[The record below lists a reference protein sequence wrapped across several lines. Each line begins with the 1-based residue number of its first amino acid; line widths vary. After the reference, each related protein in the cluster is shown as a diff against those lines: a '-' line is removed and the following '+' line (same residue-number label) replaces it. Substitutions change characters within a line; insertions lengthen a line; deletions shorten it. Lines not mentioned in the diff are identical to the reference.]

1 MDLLKSIFKGDKV
14 VWIIFLML
22 CLISV
27 VEVFSASSTLT
38 FESGNHWGPI
48 TQHSILLLVG
58 AFVVVLCHNIPYRWF
73 QVLPP
78 ILLPISLIFLG
89 MLLCFDKL
97 NIAGLL
103 VIEKIND
110 AGRWIK
116 LCGVTF
122 QPSELA
128 KMGVVIATAYILS
141 KGQSEKEANPK
152 AFKHIMIIACL
163 MCGLIFPENFSTSA
177 LLFGV
182 VFLMMYIGRIAT
194 RKLLLLMGTLGG
206 ILVAGVIFLAV
217 TKDVDSSF
225 LHRLDSWRNR
235 IENFTK
241 TEKVAPND
249 YDIDGNA
256 QEGHARIA
264 VATSNVLGKGP
275 GNSVERDFLSQAY
288 SDFIFAIII
297 EELGLV
303 GGIIVVFLYICL
315 LIRVGRIAKKCNRTF
330 PAFLVIGIGL
340 LLVTQALF
348 NMMVAVGL
356 APITGQPLPLIS
368 RGGTS
373 TLINCVYI
381 GMILSVSR
389 YTAALEEEEKRL
401 AEQKLRDALI
411 PMTVDAGSP
420 KDEAALQPD
429 VNPSSQAQT
438 AQGPTS
444 AALNSDDTFNE

>member
-48 TQHSILLLVG
+48 TQHSIFLLTG
-58 AFVVVLCHNIPYRWF
+58 ALVVVLCHNIPYRWF
-73 QVLPP
+73 QVLPV
-78 ILLPISLIFLG
+78 ILLPISLIFLA
-89 MLLCFDKL
+89 MLLFFDKL

-122 QPSELA
+122 QPSELG
-128 KMGVVIATAYILS
+128 KMGVVIATAFILS
-141 KGQSEKEANPK
+141 KRQSEQEANPK
-152 AFKHIMIIACL
+152 AFKHIMIVACL
-163 MCGLIFPENFSTSA
+163 VCGLIFPENFSTSA

-182 VFLMMYIGRIAT
+182 VFLMMYIGWVAT
-194 RKLLLLMGTLGG
+194 RKLLMLMGTLGG
-206 ILVAGVIFLAV
+206 ILVAGIIFLTV
-217 TKDVDSSF
+217 TKDIDSNF
-225 LHRLDSWRNR
+225 LHRLDSWRGR

-249 YDIDGNA
+249 FDINANA

-264 VATSNVLGKGP
+264 VATSNVIGKGP

-303 GGIIVVFLYICL
+303 GGIVVVFLYICL
-315 LIRVGRIAKKCNRTF
+315 LIRIGRIAKKCNRTF

-389 YTAALEEEEKRL
+389 YTAAIEEEEKRL
-401 AEQKLRDALI
+401 AEQRLRDAMI
-411 PMTVDAGSP
+411 PMTVDAGQP
-420 KDEAALQPD
+420 EETAAGAAEAT
-429 VNPSSQAQT
+429 SSSEAQT
-438 AQGPTS
+438 AQEPTS
-444 AALNSDDTFNE
+444 AALNSDDEFN

>member
-48 TQHSILLLVG
+48 TQHSIFLLTG
-58 AFVVVLCHNIPYRWF
+58 ALVVVLCHNIPYRWF
-73 QVLPP
+73 QVLPV
-78 ILLPISLIFLG
+78 ILLPISLIFLA
-89 MLLCFDKL
+89 MLLFFDKL

-122 QPSELA
+122 QPSELG
-128 KMGVVIATAYILS
+128 KMGVVIATAFILS
-141 KGQSEKEANPK
+141 KRQSEQEANPK
-152 AFKHIMIIACL
+152 AFKHIMIVACL
-163 MCGLIFPENFSTSA
+163 VCGLIFPENFSTSA

-182 VFLMMYIGRIAT
+182 VFLMMYIGRVAT

-206 ILVAGVIFLAV
+206 ILVAGIIFLTV
-217 TKDVDSSF
+217 TKDIDSNF
-225 LHRLDSWRNR
+225 LHRLDSWRGR

-249 YDIDGNA
+249 FDINANA

-264 VATSNVLGKGP
+264 VATSNVIGKGP

-303 GGIIVVFLYICL
+303 GGIVVVFLYICL
-315 LIRVGRIAKKCNRTF
+315 LIRIGRIAKKCNRTF

-389 YTAALEEEEKRL
+389 YTAAIEEEEKRL
-401 AEQKLRDALI
+401 AEQRLRDAMI
-411 PMTVDAGSP
+411 PMTVDAGQP
-420 KDEAALQPD
+420 EDTAARAAETT
-429 VNPSSQAQT
+429 SSSEAQT
-438 AQGPTS
+438 AQEPTS
-444 AALNSDDTFNE
+444 AALNSDDEFN

>member
-48 TQHSILLLVG
+48 TQHSIFLLTG
-58 AFVVVLCHNIPYRWF
+58 ALVVVLCHNIPYRWF
-73 QVLPP
+73 QVLPV
-78 ILLPISLIFLG
+78 ILLPISLIFLA
-89 MLLCFDKL
+89 MLLFFDKL

-122 QPSELA
+122 QPSELG
-128 KMGVVIATAYILS
+128 KMGVVIATAFILS
-141 KGQSEKEANPK
+141 KRQSEQEANPK
-152 AFKHIMIIACL
+152 AFKHIMIVACL
-163 MCGLIFPENFSTSA
+163 VCGLIFPENFSTSA

-182 VFLMMYIGRIAT
+182 VFLMMYIGRVAT
-194 RKLLLLMGTLGG
+194 RKLLMLMGTLGG
-206 ILVAGVIFLAV
+206 ILVAGIIFLTV
-217 TKDVDSSF
+217 TKDIDSNF
-225 LHRLDSWRNR
+225 LHRLDSWRGR

-241 TEKVAPND
+241 TEKVAPN
-249 YDIDGNA
+249 YFDINANA

-264 VATSNVLGKGP
+264 VATSNVIGKGP

-303 GGIIVVFLYICL
+303 GGIVVVFLYICL
-315 LIRVGRIAKKCNRTF
+315 LIRIGRIAKKCNRTF

-389 YTAALEEEEKRL
+389 YTAAIEEEEKRL
-401 AEQKLRDALI
+401 AEQRLQDAMI
-411 PMTVDAGSP
+411 PMTVDAGQP
-420 KDEAALQPD
+420 EETAAGAAEAT
-429 VNPSSQAQT
+429 SSSEAQT
-438 AQGPTS
+438 AQEPTS
-444 AALNSDDTFNE
+444 AALNSDDEFN

>member
-1 MDLLKSIFKGDKV
+1 MDLLKSIFKGDKL

-48 TQHSILLLVG
+48 TQHSIFLLTG
-58 AFVVVLCHNIPYRWF
+58 ALVVVLCHNIPYRWF
-73 QVLPP
+73 QVLPV
-78 ILLPISLIFLG
+78 ILLPISLIFLA
-89 MLLCFDKL
+89 MLLFFDKL

-122 QPSELA
+122 QPSELG
-128 KMGVVIATAYILS
+128 KMGVVIATAFILS
-141 KGQSEKEANPK
+141 KRQSEQEANPK
-152 AFKHIMIIACL
+152 AFKHIMIVACL
-163 MCGLIFPENFSTSA
+163 VCGLIFPENFSTSA

-182 VFLMMYIGRIAT
+182 VFLMMYIGRVAT
-194 RKLLLLMGTLGG
+194 RKLLMLMGTLGG
-206 ILVAGVIFLAV
+206 ILVAGIIFLTV
-217 TKDVDSSF
+217 TKDIDSNF
-225 LHRLDSWRNR
+225 LHRLDSWRGR

-249 YDIDGNA
+249 FDINANA

-264 VATSNVLGKGP
+264 VATSNVIGKGP

-303 GGIIVVFLYICL
+303 GGIVVVFLYICL
-315 LIRVGRIAKKCNRTF
+315 LIRIGRIAKKCNRTF

-389 YTAALEEEEKRL
+389 YTAAIEEEEKRL
-401 AEQKLRDALI
+401 AEQRLQDAMI
-411 PMTVDAGSP
+411 PMTVDAGQP
-420 KDEAALQPD
+420 EETAAGAAEAT
-429 VNPSSQAQT
+429 SSSEAQT
-438 AQGPTS
+438 AQEPTS
-444 AALNSDDTFNE
+444 AALNSDDEFN

>member
-48 TQHSILLLVG
+48 TQHSIFLLTG
-58 AFVVVLCHNIPYRWF
+58 ALVVVLCHNIPYRWF
-73 QVLPP
+73 QVLPV
-78 ILLPISLIFLG
+78 ILLPISLIFLA
-89 MLLCFDKL
+89 MLLFFDKL

-122 QPSELA
+122 QPSELG
-128 KMGVVIATAYILS
+128 KMGVVIATAFILS
-141 KGQSEKEANPK
+141 KRQSEQEANPK
-152 AFKHIMIIACL
+152 AFKHIMIVGCL
-163 MCGLIFPENFSTSA
+163 VCGLIFPENFSTSA

-182 VFLMMYIGRIAT
+182 VFLMMYIGRVAT

-206 ILVAGVIFLAV
+206 ILVAGIIFLTV
-217 TKDVDSSF
+217 TKDIDSNF
-225 LHRLDSWRNR
+225 LHRLDSWRGR

-249 YDIDGNA
+249 FDINANA

-264 VATSNVLGKGP
+264 VATSNVIGKGP

-303 GGIIVVFLYICL
+303 GGIVVVFLYICL
-315 LIRVGRIAKKCNRTF
+315 LIRIGRIAKKCNRTF

-373 TLINCVYI
+373 TLITCVYI

-389 YTAALEEEEKRL
+389 YTAAIEEEEKRL
-401 AEQKLRDALI
+401 AEQRLRDAMI
-411 PMTVDAGSP
+411 PMTVDAGQP
-420 KDEAALQPD
+420 EETAAGAAEAT
-429 VNPSSQAQT
+429 SSSEAQT
-438 AQGPTS
+438 AQEPTS
-444 AALNSDDTFNE
+444 AALNSDDEFN

>member
-48 TQHSILLLVG
+48 TQHSIFLLTG
-58 AFVVVLCHNIPYRWF
+58 ALVVVLCHNIPYRWF
-73 QVLPP
+73 QVLPV
-78 ILLPISLIFLG
+78 ILLPISLIFLA
-89 MLLCFDKL
+89 MLLFFDKL

-122 QPSELA
+122 QPSELG
-128 KMGVVIATAYILS
+128 KMGVVIATAFILS
-141 KGQSEKEANPK
+141 KRQSEQEANPK
-152 AFKHIMIIACL
+152 AFKHIMIVACL
-163 MCGLIFPENFSTSA
+163 VCGLIFPENFSTSA

-182 VFLMMYIGRIAT
+182 VFLMMYIGRVAT
-194 RKLLLLMGTLGG
+194 RKLLMLMGTLGG
-206 ILVAGVIFLAV
+206 ILVAGIIFLTV
-217 TKDVDSSF
+217 TKDIDSNF
-225 LHRLDSWRNR
+225 LHRLDSWRGR

-249 YDIDGNA
+249 FDINANA

-264 VATSNVLGKGP
+264 VATSNVIGKGP

-303 GGIIVVFLYICL
+303 GGIVVVFLYICL
-315 LIRVGRIAKKCNRTF
+315 LIRIGRIAKKCNRTF

-389 YTAALEEEEKRL
+389 YTAAIEEEEKRL
-401 AEQKLRDALI
+401 AEQRLQDAMI
-411 PMTVDAGSP
+411 PMTVDAGQP
-420 KDEAALQPD
+420 EETAAGAAEAT
-429 VNPSSQAQT
+429 SSSEAQT
-438 AQGPTS
+438 AQEPTS
-444 AALNSDDTFNE
+444 AALNSDDEFN

>member
-48 TQHSILLLVG
+48 TQHSIFLLTG
-58 AFVVVLCHNIPYRWF
+58 ALVVVLCHNIPYRWF
-73 QVLPP
+73 QVLPV
-78 ILLPISLIFLG
+78 ILLPISLIFLA
-89 MLLCFDKL
+89 MLLFFDKL

-122 QPSELA
+122 QPSELG
-128 KMGVVIATAYILS
+128 KMGVVIATAFILS
-141 KGQSEKEANPK
+141 KRQSEQEANPK
-152 AFKHIMIIACL
+152 AFKHIMIVACL
-163 MCGLIFPENFSTSA
+163 VCGLIFPENFSTSA

-182 VFLMMYIGRIAT
+182 VFLMMYIGRVAT

-206 ILVAGVIFLAV
+206 ILVAGIIFLTV
-217 TKDVDSSF
+217 TKDIDSNF
-225 LHRLDSWRNR
+225 LHRLDSWRGR

-249 YDIDGNA
+249 FDINANA

-264 VATSNVLGKGP
+264 VATSNVIGKGP

-303 GGIIVVFLYICL
+303 GGIVVVFLYICL
-315 LIRVGRIAKKCNRTF
+315 LIRIGRIAKKCNRTF

-389 YTAALEEEEKRL
+389 YTAAIEEEEKRL
-401 AEQKLRDALI
+401 AEQRLRDAMI
-411 PMTVDAGSP
+411 PMTVDAGQP
-420 KDEAALQPD
+420 EETAAGAAEAT
-429 VNPSSQAQT
+429 SSSEAQT
-438 AQGPTS
+438 AQEPTS
-444 AALNSDDTFNE
+444 AALNSDDEFN

>member
-48 TQHSILLLVG
+48 TQHSIFLLTG
-58 AFVVVLCHNIPYRWF
+58 ALVVVLCHNIPYRWF
-73 QVLPP
+73 QVLPV
-78 ILLPISLIFLG
+78 ILLPISLIFLA
-89 MLLCFDKL
+89 MLLFFDKL

-122 QPSELA
+122 QPSELG
-128 KMGVVIATAYILS
+128 KMGVVIATAFILS
-141 KGQSEKEANPK
+141 KRQSEQEANPK
-152 AFKHIMIIACL
+152 AFKHIMIVACL
-163 MCGLIFPENFSTSA
+163 VCGLIFPENFSTSA

-182 VFLMMYIGRIAT
+182 VFLMMYIGRVAT
-194 RKLLLLMGTLGG
+194 RKLLMLMGTLGG
-206 ILVAGVIFLAV
+206 ILVAGIIFLTV
-217 TKDVDSSF
+217 TKDIDSNF
-225 LHRLDSWRNR
+225 LHRLDSWRGR

-249 YDIDGNA
+249 FDINANA

-264 VATSNVLGKGP
+264 VATSNVIGKGP

-303 GGIIVVFLYICL
+303 GGIVVVFLYICL
-315 LIRVGRIAKKCNRTF
+315 LIRIGRIAKKCNRTF

-389 YTAALEEEEKRL
+389 YTAAIEEEEKRL
-401 AEQKLRDALI
+401 AEQRLQDAMI
-411 PMTVDAGSP
+411 PMTVDAGQP
-420 KDEAALQPD
+420 EDTAARAAETT
-429 VNPSSQAQT
+429 SSSEAQT
-438 AQGPTS
+438 AQEPTS
-444 AALNSDDTFNE
+444 AALNSDDEFN

>member
-48 TQHSILLLVG
+48 TQHSIFLLTG
-58 AFVVVLCHNIPYRWF
+58 ALVVVLCHNIPYRWF
-73 QVLPP
+73 QVLPV
-78 ILLPISLIFLG
+78 ILLPISLIFLA
-89 MLLCFDKL
+89 MLLFFDKL

-122 QPSELA
+122 QPSELG
-128 KMGVVIATAYILS
+128 KMGVVIATAFILS
-141 KGQSEKEANPK
+141 KRQSEQEANPK
-152 AFKHIMIIACL
+152 AFKHIMIVACL
-163 MCGLIFPENFSTSA
+163 VCGLIFPENFSTSA

-182 VFLMMYIGRIAT
+182 VFLMMYIGRVAT

-206 ILVAGVIFLAV
+206 ILVAGIIFLTV
-217 TKDVDSSF
+217 TKDIDSNF
-225 LHRLDSWRNR
+225 LHRLDSWRGR

-249 YDIDGNA
+249 FDINANA

-264 VATSNVLGKGP
+264 VATSNVIGKGP

-303 GGIIVVFLYICL
+303 GGIVVVFLYICL
-315 LIRVGRIAKKCNRTF
+315 LIRIGRIAKKCNRTF

-389 YTAALEEEEKRL
+389 YTAAIEEEEKRL
-401 AEQKLRDALI
+401 AEQRLQDAMI
-411 PMTVDAGSP
+411 PMTVDAGQP
-420 KDEAALQPD
+420 EETAARAAETT
-429 VNPSSQAQT
+429 SSSEAQT
-438 AQGPTS
+438 AQEPTS
-444 AALNSDDTFNE
+444 AALNSDDEFN

>member
-48 TQHSILLLVG
+48 TQHSIFLLTG
-58 AFVVVLCHNIPYRWF
+58 ALVVVLCHNIPYRWF
-73 QVLPP
+73 QVLPV
-78 ILLPISLIFLG
+78 ILLPISLIFLA
-89 MLLCFDKL
+89 MLLFFDKL

-122 QPSELA
+122 QPSELG
-128 KMGVVIATAYILS
+128 KMGVVIATAFILS
-141 KGQSEKEANPK
+141 KRQSEQEANPK
-152 AFKHIMIIACL
+152 AFKHIMIVACL
-163 MCGLIFPENFSTSA
+163 VCGLIFPENFSTSA

-182 VFLMMYIGRIAT
+182 VFLMMYIGRVAT

-206 ILVAGVIFLAV
+206 ILVAGIIFLTV
-217 TKDVDSSF
+217 TKDIDSNF
-225 LHRLDSWRNR
+225 LHRLDSWRGR

-249 YDIDGNA
+249 FDINANA

-264 VATSNVLGKGP
+264 VATSNVIGKGP

-303 GGIIVVFLYICL
+303 GGIVVVFLYICL
-315 LIRVGRIAKKCNRTF
+315 LIRIGRIAKKCNRTF

-389 YTAALEEEEKRL
+389 YTAAIEEEEKRL
-401 AEQKLRDALI
+401 AEQRLQDAMI
-411 PMTVDAGSP
+411 PMTVDAGQP
-420 KDEAALQPD
+420 EETAAGAAEAT
-429 VNPSSQAQT
+429 SSSEAQT
-438 AQGPTS
+438 AQEPTS
-444 AALNSDDTFNE
+444 AALNSDDEFN

>member
-48 TQHSILLLVG
+48 TQHSIFLLTG
-58 AFVVVLCHNIPYRWF
+58 ALVVVLCHNIPYRWF
-73 QVLPP
+73 QVLPV
-78 ILLPISLIFLG
+78 ILLPISLIFLA
-89 MLLCFDKL
+89 MLLFFDKL

-122 QPSELA
+122 QPSELG
-128 KMGVVIATAYILS
+128 KMGVVIATAFILS
-141 KGQSEKEANPK
+141 KRQSEQEANPK
-152 AFKHIMIIACL
+152 AFKHIMIVACL
-163 MCGLIFPENFSTSA
+163 VCGLIFPENFSTSA

-182 VFLMMYIGRIAT
+182 VFLMMYIGRVAT

-206 ILVAGVIFLAV
+206 IVVAGIIFLTV
-217 TKDVDSSF
+217 TKDIDSNF
-225 LHRLDSWRNR
+225 LHRLDSWRGR

-249 YDIDGNA
+249 FDINANA

-264 VATSNVLGKGP
+264 VATSNVIGKGP

-303 GGIIVVFLYICL
+303 GGIVVVFLYICL
-315 LIRVGRIAKKCNRTF
+315 LIRIGRIAKKCNRTF

-389 YTAALEEEEKRL
+389 YTAAIEEEEKRL
-401 AEQKLRDALI
+401 AEQRLQDAMI
-411 PMTVDAGSP
+411 PMTVDAGQP
-420 KDEAALQPD
+420 EETAAGAAEAT
-429 VNPSSQAQT
+429 SSSEAQT
-438 AQGPTS
+438 AQEPTS
-444 AALNSDDTFNE
+444 AALNSDDEFN

>member
-48 TQHSILLLVG
+48 TQHSIFLLTG
-58 AFVVVLCHNIPYRWF
+58 ALVVVLCHNIPYRWF
-73 QVLPP
+73 QVLPV
-78 ILLPISLIFLG
+78 ILLPISLIFLA
-89 MLLCFDKL
+89 MLLFFDKL

-122 QPSELA
+122 QPSELG
-128 KMGVVIATAYILS
+128 KMGVVIATAFILS
-141 KGQSEKEANPK
+141 KRQSEQEANPK
-152 AFKHIMIIACL
+152 AFKHIMIVACL
-163 MCGLIFPENFSTSA
+163 VCGLIFPENFSTSA

-182 VFLMMYIGRIAT
+182 VFLMMYIGRVAT
-194 RKLLLLMGTLGG
+194 RKLLMLMGTLGG
-206 ILVAGVIFLAV
+206 ILVAGIIFLTV
-217 TKDVDSSF
+217 TKDIDSNF
-225 LHRLDSWRNR
+225 LHRLDSWRGR

-249 YDIDGNA
+249 FDINANA

-264 VATSNVLGKGP
+264 VATSNVIGKGP

-303 GGIIVVFLYICL
+303 GGIVVVFLYICL
-315 LIRVGRIAKKCNRTF
+315 LIRIGRIAKKCNRTF

-389 YTAALEEEEKRL
+389 YTAAIEEEEKRL
-401 AEQKLRDALI
+401 AEQRLQDAMI
-411 PMTVDAGSP
+411 PMTVDAGQP
-420 KDEAALQPD
+420 EETAARAAETT
-429 VNPSSQAQT
+429 SSSEAQT
-438 AQGPTS
+438 AQEPTS
-444 AALNSDDTFNE
+444 AALNSDDEFN